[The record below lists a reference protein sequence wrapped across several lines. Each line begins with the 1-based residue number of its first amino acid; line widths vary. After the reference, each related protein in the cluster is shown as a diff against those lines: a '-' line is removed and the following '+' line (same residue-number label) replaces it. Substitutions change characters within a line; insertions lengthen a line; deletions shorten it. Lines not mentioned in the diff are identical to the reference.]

1 MLLHMADPRVDAYLQ
16 KAKHWGPVMAR
27 ICVLLRTTELE
38 ETLKWWQPCYVHE
51 GENVLIV
58 SEFKHHCSIGFF
70 KGALIN
76 DTHGLLTVP
85 GPNTQSSR
93 TMRFTSVEQ
102 VEAAQAII
110 RDYVQQAMQLVEA
123 GTKVVFAKRAQHAL
137 PIELEHAFA
146 RDEPLRTA
154 FKALTPGR
162 QNAYILHFAG
172 AKQSATRTSRI
183 NACRERILAG
193 KGLRDEY

>member
-1 MLLHMADPRVDAYLQ
+1 MADPRVDDFVR

-27 ICVLLRTTELE
+27 ICDVLRTTELE
-38 ETLKWWQPCYVHE
+38 ETLKWWQPCYVHA
-51 GENVLIV
+51 GQNVLIV
-58 SEFKHHCSIGFF
+58 GEFKQHCTIGFF

-102 VEAAQAII
+102 VEAAQSAI
-110 RDYVQQAMQLVEA
+110 RDYVRQSIHHVQA
-123 GTKVVFAKRAQHAL
+123 GTKVVFAKRAEQDLPAELERALAEDADLKKAFHAL
-137 PIELEHAFA
+137 
-146 RDEPLRTA
+146 TA
-154 FKALTPGR
+154 GR

-172 AKQSATRTSRI
+172 AKQSATRISRI

-193 KGLRDEY
+193 KGLRDA